1 VITPASILATLRRL
15 GSRALGPSPSN
26 RRGNSYALTIVT
38 PILPGKSDDLRSVL
52 DGFNCQGKSPLANIP
67 DVHFAQWIVI
77 DQLRTDWPH
86 APKQPSILGSEYL
99 LFSADLTAPA
109 YRANK
114 LPGSFLRDLA
124 QHVPDRCNEVWEN
137 CYGYPGADDG
147 KAFVEYLT
155 RSQVE
160 IGLYYAAFPDLT
172 PVEVTSAMKLR
183 EQLAAFVLRHPD
195 ELAGAGNLQ
204 KLRDDYIHE
213 SKCWGY

>member
-1 VITPASILATLRRL
+1 MITPSALLAALRRV
-15 GSRALGPSPSN
+15 RARVLGPSPSN

-52 DGFNCQGKSPLANIP
+52 HGFNREEASPLANIP

-77 DQLRTDWPH
+77 DRLRTDWDH
-86 APKQPSILGSEYL
+86 APKIPSILESEYL

-114 LPGSFLRDLA
+114 LPRSFFCDLLH
-124 QHVPDRCNEVWEN
+124 HVPGKCDAIWEN
-137 CYGYPGADDG
+137 CYGYPTADDP
-147 KAFVEYLT
+147 KAFVDYLT
-155 RSQVE
+155 HSQVE

-183 EQLAAFVLRHPD
+183 KQLADFVLRHPQ
-195 ELAGAGNLQ
+195 ELVGAGDPQTL
-204 KLRDDYIHE
+204 KDDYLDE
-213 SKCWGY
+213 SRHWGY